1 MENQEL
7 NIADILN
14 ESSKGTKLWSPA
26 YGQCELH
33 EVMLMFA
40 RPIEVEVSDGTRH
53 SLLKDTRIYKD
64 GVPMLFPSKEMRDWK
79 KFVWKKGD
87 VLKAGVDNLCIF
99 YGWESD
105 DYTEFHAK
113 FATPHYSGETFE
125 TKEWTKET
133 NKDNIKQYISKIEE
147 FKGGKLNLETL
158 EIEKQPEFKD
168 GDILTCNGFIFIFK
182 MSDANSVYAHATC
195 DTYNKDNVE
204 YGVDVP
210 FVTKNFIAHFQYA
223 TEEEKQRLFNALA
236 KEGKAWDSDKK
247 QIVDLTNEEKKCEF
261 QPFDKVLVHSYGN
274 IWQIGLFVKMD
285 ESKECIKPYTV
296 FDLLNC
302 ITDDFKYCIPYN
314 EETKHLLGV
323 TDDWK

>member
-1 MENQEL
+1 
-7 NIADILN
+7 
-14 ESSKGTKLWSPA
+14 
-26 YGQCELH
+26 
-33 EVMLMFA
+33 
-40 RPIEVEVSDGTRH
+40 
-53 SLLKDTRIYKD
+53 
-64 GVPMLFPSKEMRDWK
+64 MLFPSKEMRDWK

-147 FKGGKLNLETL
+147 FKGGKLNLSTL

-168 GDILTCNGFIFIFK
+168 GDILTYDGFIFIFQNK
-182 MSDANSVYAHATC
+182 DESVVYPYVTC
-195 DTYNKDNVE
+195 DTCNKDNVVCNE
-204 YGVDVP
+204 YKP
-210 FVTKNFIAHFQYA
+210 FASNRFIKHFKHA
-223 TEEEKQRLFNALA
+223 TEEERQRLFNALA
-236 KEGKAWDSDKK
+236 KEGKAWNSDKK